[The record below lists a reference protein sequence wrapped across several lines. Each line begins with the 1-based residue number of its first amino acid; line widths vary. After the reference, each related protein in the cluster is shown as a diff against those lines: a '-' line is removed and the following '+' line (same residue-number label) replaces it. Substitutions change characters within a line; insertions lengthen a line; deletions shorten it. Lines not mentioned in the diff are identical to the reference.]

1 MGPWGVDP
9 DFSDESFTS
18 IINFIVLSEAVPKL
32 AVEEASFLF
41 VASRSGPPPPRL
53 HLRARSDAP
62 KPPRAQERQS
72 LAEARDVAPAN
83 PPGGE

>member
-41 VASRSGPPPPRL
+41 VASRSGPPPPRP
-53 HLRARSDAP
+53 HFEGKERRAS
-62 KPPRAQERQS
+62 PPTRA
-72 LAEARDVAPAN
+72 
-83 PPGGE
+83 